1 MPDDTDKNWIC
12 LDLPVVNYAQALNL
26 QRGFVAAR
34 KDEHIRSDIVLL
46 LEHPSVFTLGRRGG
60 IENLK
65 VSRSFLETSNIP
77 IVQVERGGSITFH
90 GPGQL
95 VVYPIID
102 LKKAGLDVLTYV
114 ERLED
119 VMIRVAA
126 DWQIKAEPNSL
137 NRGIWVGQNKLGSIG
152 ISVQRGVCF
161 HGFALN
167 VNISLKPFDWILP
180 CGLKDVG
187 VTSMA
192 REFSNQ
198 LSMNQVRA
206 AVKGHIEAVFGV
218 NLVMASLP
226 EIQASLF
233 DSIEKKAAIRGCNG
247 AGPRTQSTWR

>member
-1 MPDDTDKNWIC
+1 MPDDTIKNWIC
-12 LDLPVVNYAQALNL
+12 LNLPVVQYEHALNL
-26 QRGFVAAR
+26 QREFAAAR
-34 KDEHIRSDIVLL
+34 KNQQIPSDVVLF

-77 IVQVERGGSITFH
+77 IVQVERGGDITFH

-102 LKKAGLDVLTYV
+102 LNKAGLDVLTYV

-126 DWQIKAEPNSL
+126 DWKINAEPNPI
-137 NRGIWVGQNKLGSIG
+137 NRGVWVGQNKLGSIG
-152 ISVQRGVCF
+152 VSVQRGICF

-167 VNISLKPFDWILP
+167 VNISLTPFGWIHP

-187 VTSMA
+187 VTTMA
-192 REFSNQ
+192 REFSNP

-206 AVKGHIEAVFGV
+206 AAKRHIEAVFGV
-218 NLVMASLP
+218 NLVMSSLL
-226 EIQASLF
+226 EIQASLVNSREKSS
-233 DSIEKKAAIRGCNG
+233 DSRL
-247 AGPRTQSTWR
+247 Q

>member
-1 MPDDTDKNWIC
+1 MPHDIDKNWIC
-12 LDLPVVNYAQALNL
+12 LDLPVVQYDHALNL
-26 QRGFVAAR
+26 QRELAAAR
-34 KDEHIRSDIVLL
+34 KDKRIRSDIVLV
-46 LEHPSVFTLGRRGG
+46 LEHPSVFTLGRSGG
-60 IENLK
+60 IEDLK
-65 VSRSFLETSNIP
+65 VSKSFLETSNIS

-102 LKKAGLDVLTYV
+102 LNKACLDVITYV

-119 VMIRVAA
+119 VMIRVAG
-126 DWQIKAEPNSL
+126 DWKINAEPNSL

-152 ISVQRGVCF
+152 IAVQRNVCF

-167 VNISLKPFDWILP
+167 VNISLKPFNWIHP

-187 VTSMA
+187 VTTMA
-192 REFSNQ
+192 LESSKQ

-206 AVKGHIEAVFGV
+206 AVKRHIEAVFGV
-218 NLVMASLP
+218 NLVMASLS

-233 DSIEKKAAIRGCNG
+233 NPRKKAVIRGSHV
-247 AGPRTQSTWR
+247 AAPKT